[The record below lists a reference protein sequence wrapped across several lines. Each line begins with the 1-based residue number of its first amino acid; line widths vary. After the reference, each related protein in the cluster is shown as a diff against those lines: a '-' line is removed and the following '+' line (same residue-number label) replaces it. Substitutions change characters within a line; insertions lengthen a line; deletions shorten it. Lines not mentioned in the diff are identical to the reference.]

1 MIASLLDICDYF
13 WLENICVLSCTEG
26 HDASPVYAHGI
37 AILDVY
43 LVMRGLNT

>member
-26 HDASPVYAHGI
+26 MMHHLCMHMG
-37 AILDVY
+37 
-43 LVMRGLNT
+43 